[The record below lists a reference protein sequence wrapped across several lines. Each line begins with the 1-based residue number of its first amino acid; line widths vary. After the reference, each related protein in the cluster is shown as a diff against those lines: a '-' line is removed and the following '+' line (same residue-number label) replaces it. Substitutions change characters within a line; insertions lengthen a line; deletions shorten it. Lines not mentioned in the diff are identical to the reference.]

1 MTPATDGGMVMTTT
15 WILNTL
21 GLLLATLGAV
31 FMYLYPAR
39 GRSLADA
46 QPQYEKRNA
55 RSRLAV
61 GILALG
67 FLLQYLA
74 VIV

>member
-1 MTPATDGGMVMTTT
+1 MNMTTT
-15 WILNTL
+15 WLLNTL
-21 GLLLATLGAV
+21 GLLLATLGAI
-31 FMYLYPAR
+31 FMYVYPMR

-46 QPQYEKRNA
+46 QPEYEKRNA

-61 GILALG
+61 GVLALG